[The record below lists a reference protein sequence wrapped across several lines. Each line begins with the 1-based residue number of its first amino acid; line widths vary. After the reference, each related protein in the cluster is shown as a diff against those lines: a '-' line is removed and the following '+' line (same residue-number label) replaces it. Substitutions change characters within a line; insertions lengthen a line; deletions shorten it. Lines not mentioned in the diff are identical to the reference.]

1 MTDLNPINVTTN
13 AVTGTTAKKEVA
25 VAKEAAKE
33 VAQMTEMPSAS
44 LGRDLVTKPIFI
56 KAGEDYAGKVFDV
69 QALGSAPIEVEEVT
83 AENVGKY
90 RKCID
95 IWYQGGAEAAEKAV
109 AEGKPDPRFLHP
121 NVGES
126 IQHYGLEP
134 IGGDYV
140 THDPE
145 IIEYARKNGLTALD
159 KDGKECFVN
168 VYNGDK
174 AVIESTYTNAE
185 GQLLKD
191 AGGLKGKMK
200 ATQCKDMKVALV
212 PVGTKVKPLND
223 EAMKVVGVGD
233 VVCCAAKK
241 GKAKNDWFV
250 KPVTEFLKTA
260 KANAEK
266 GNTELIDALSKF
278 VEKGGRDAGEWAKIL
293 RRFAK

>member
-1 MTDLNPINVTTN
+1 MTDLKPINVN
-13 AVTGTTAKKEVA
+13 PSPITGDPTKKMDP
-25 VAKEAAKE
+25 VAKSTAENAT
-33 VAQMTEMPSAS
+33 QITELPSES
-44 LGRDLVTKPIFI
+44 YGRDLVKEPMFI

-69 QALGSAPIEVEEVT
+69 QALGTAPIEVEEVT
-83 AENVGKY
+83 AENVDKY
-90 RKCID
+90 RKYID

-121 NVGES
+121 NIGES

-140 THDPE
+140 THDPA
-145 IIEYARKNGLTALD
+145 IIDYARKNGLIALD
-159 KDGKECFVN
+159 AEGRECFIN
-168 VYNGDK
+168 VYNGDR

-212 PVGTKVKPLND
+212 PIGTKVKPLND

-266 GNTELIDALSKF
+266 GNVEFIEALSKF
-278 VEKGGRDAGEWAKIL
+278 VEMGGRDANEWAKIL

>member
-1 MTDLNPINVTTN
+1 MAQEV
-13 AVTGTTAKKEVA
+13 VKET
-25 VAKEAAKE
+25 
-33 VAQMTEMPSAS
+33 AQMNKISSAS
-44 LGRDLVTKPIFI
+44 LDRDLVKEPFFI

-83 AENVGKY
+83 AENVDKY

-121 NVGES
+121 NVSES

-134 IGGDYV
+134 IGGDFV
-140 THDPE
+140 THDPQ
-145 IIEYARKNGLTALD
+145 IIEYARKNGLTAFD
-159 KDGKECFVN
+159 KDGRECFVN

-293 RRFAK
+293 RKFAK

>member
-1 MTDLNPINVTTN
+1 
-13 AVTGTTAKKEVA
+13 
-25 VAKEAAKE
+25 
-33 VAQMTEMPSAS
+33 
-44 LGRDLVTKPIFI
+44 
-56 KAGEDYAGKVFDV
+56 
-69 QALGSAPIEVEEVT
+69 
-83 AENVGKY
+83 
-90 RKCID
+90 
-95 IWYQGGAEAAEKAV
+95 
-109 AEGKPDPRFLHP
+109 
-121 NVGES
+121 
-126 IQHYGLEP
+126 
-134 IGGDYV
+134 
-140 THDPE
+140 
-145 IIEYARKNGLTALD
+145 
-159 KDGKECFVN
+159 
-168 VYNGDK
+168 
-174 AVIESTYTNAE
+174 
-185 GQLLKD
+185 
-191 AGGLKGKMK
+191 MK

>member
-1 MTDLNPINVTTN
+1 MVYP
-13 AVTGTTAKKEVA
+13 
-25 VAKEAAKE
+25 
-33 VAQMTEMPSAS
+33 
-44 LGRDLVTKPIFI
+44 
-56 KAGEDYAGKVFDV
+56 
-69 QALGSAPIEVEEVT
+69 
-83 AENVGKY
+83 
-90 RKCID
+90 
-95 IWYQGGAEAAEKAV
+95 
-109 AEGKPDPRFLHP
+109 
-121 NVGES
+121 
-126 IQHYGLEP
+126 LEP

-140 THDPE
+140 THDPQ
-145 IIEYARKNGLTALD
+145 IIDYARKNGLTALD

>member
-1 MTDLNPINVTTN
+1 MSDLNPINVSKN
-13 AVTGTTAKKEVA
+13 AASGTTAKKADV
-25 VAKEAAKE
+25 VTKEIVKD
-33 VAQMTEMPSAS
+33 VAQITELPSAS
-44 LGRDLVTKPIFI
+44 LGRDLVSKPLFI

-83 AENVGKY
+83 AENIGKY

-121 NVGES
+121 NIGES

-140 THDPE
+140 THDPK
-145 IIEYARKNGLTALD
+145 IIDYARKNGLTAFD
-159 KDGKECFVN
+159 KDGKECFIN

-185 GQLLKD
+185 GKLLKD

-212 PVGTKVKPLND
+212 PIGTKVKPLND

-260 KANAEK
+260 KANAER
-266 GNTELIDALSKF
+266 GNTELIEALSKF